1 MAKSQT
7 DTHSNEPDVSDL
19 VEESL
24 VAVET
29 SHMPVHS
36 GEEMVQA
43 LDAYM
48 ELQGKLDARMPDAIQ
63 MIQGKPFRKKMY
75 WRTIARA
82 FNLSVGKIEGS
93 EQKVVEGED
102 WGYIVQY
109 RAIAPNG
116 AYADGDGACMAS
128 EKPEKMATVHNVRAH
143 AHTRA
148 FTRATSN
155 LVAFGEVGA
164 DECQEAD
171 YDDAP
176 YSAEQPAA
184 KQSAP
189 SQHTTQDLAD
199 GKVRVT
205 EVFAGK
211 SGTSAM
217 GPWTMWVVKFSDGRS
232 GTTFAKELK
241 EYAESCLKREVEVK
255 PSLDTSPK
263 GVNVTKIEEVQEAA
277 VSEEEK
283 VEEITADDIPF

>member
-1 MAKSQT
+1 MAKRQT
-7 DTHSNEPDVSDL
+7 DTPTVEPDVSNL

-36 GEEMVQA
+36 GEQMVQA
-43 LDAYM
+43 LDAYL
-48 ELQGKLDARMPDAIQ
+48 ELQRKLDARMPDAIQ

-184 KQSAP
+184 EQPAP
-189 SQHTTQDLAD
+189 SQQTTQDLAD

-205 EVFAGK
+205 DVFAAK
-211 SGTSAM
+211 SGKNSQGA
-217 GPWTMWVVKFSDGRS
+217 WTLWVVKFSDGRS
-232 GTTFAKELK
+232 GTTFTDDLK
-241 EYAESCLKREVEVK
+241 NYAESCLKREVEVR
-255 PSLDTSPK
+255 PTLDETDK
-263 GVNVTKIEEVQEAA
+263 GVNVTKLEEVQEAP
-277 VSEEEK
+277 VKEQK
-283 VEEITADDIPF
+283 VEEITAEDIPF